1 MSVAVFWNY
10 VLFFFFFLL
19 KIYSWWVVKN
29 GNFSVRNHYTEE
41 MIEYY
46 PDAVEMAKGGKEI
59 LFYVEKFY
67 IR

>member
-1 MSVAVFWNY
+1 MNIAVFWNY
-10 VLFFFFFLL
+10 YYYFFFFWKFTHDEL
-19 KIYSWWVVKN
+19 WKN

-41 MIEYY
+41 MVEYY

-67 IR
+67 MR